1 MIEFAVGAMG
11 KTMLTLEDFAAMA
24 LSFPESTQGCHFNTT
39 DFRVNG
45 KIFATL
51 RPEKQRGVLMLTR
64 GDQALMRETS
74 ADMFEPVPGSWG
86 EKGATFVIIGNAD
99 PEVVRHAMAM
109 AWKKAAPKSVSVRHV
124 L

>member
-1 MIEFAVGAMG
+1 MKLETFA
-11 KTMLTLEDFAAMA
+11 EMA
-24 LSFPESTQGCHFNTT
+24 LSFPETIQASHLGTT

-51 RPEKQRGVLMLTR
+51 RPEKHRGVLSLTR
-64 GDQALMRETS
+64 EDQALLRETS

-86 EKGATFVIIGNAD
+86 EKGWTLVILQNAD
-99 PEVVRHAMAM
+99 PEAVRHAMAM
-109 AWKKAAPKSVSVRHV
+109 AWKKAAPKSLSARHM